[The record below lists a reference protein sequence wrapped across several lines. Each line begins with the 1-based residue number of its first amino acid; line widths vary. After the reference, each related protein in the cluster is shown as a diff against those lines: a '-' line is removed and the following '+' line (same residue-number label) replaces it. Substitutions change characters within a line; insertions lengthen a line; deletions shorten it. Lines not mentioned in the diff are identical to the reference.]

1 VARRSAGI
9 VLYRSAPALEVLL
22 VHPGGPFFAKKDAG
36 VWSIPKGEYEDG
48 DDPLACA
55 LREFEEETGAR
66 VEAASAV
73 ELGTIVQRGGKRV
86 TAWAIEGDLD
96 AAATHSNTFVMEWPP
111 RSGRQQEFPEI
122 DRAEWFALGTA
133 RSKVV
138 KGQMPLLD
146 ALEQK
151 LSLR

>member
-1 VARRSAGI
+1 MARRSAGI
-9 VLYRSAPALEVLL
+9 VLYRDALALEVLL

-55 LREFEEETGAR
+55 LREFEEETGTR
-66 VEAASAV
+66 LQAASPL

-96 AAATHSNTFVMEWPP
+96 AAATSSNTFVMEWPP
-111 RSGRQQEFPEI
+111 RSGAQREFPEV
-122 DRAEWFALGTA
+122 DRASWFTVDEA
-133 RSKVV
+133 REKLVPAQV
-138 KGQMPLLD
+138 ELLD
-146 ALEQK
+146 RLVELIA
-151 LSLR
+151 